1 MYYGDMRYISIFLF
15 SAVSIVIFYIWVMK
29 RRESLMERFAEKNML
44 GGITPTVSLARK
56 IWKIVLMASAFL
68 LCIFSLARPQWGFE
82 WQEIKRTGLDIL
94 IAIDASKSMFARD
107 VKPNRLER
115 SKLAVKDLV
124 KKLNGDRVGLIAFA
138 GAAFL
143 QCPLTIDYNG
153 FLLAL
158 DDLNTETIPRPG
170 TSISSVIKEAISTFS
185 VGRRSAMNSVMP
197 SLGEKALEKKFK
209 ILVLITDGEELEGDA
224 MRAAGE
230 AAQGGIRIYCV
241 GVGTTEGELIPAIDE
256 RGERA
261 YLADKS
267 GQAVK
272 TRLNEDLL
280 KRIAVATGGSYVH
293 ATQSDFGLIL
303 LYDKA
308 ISKLE
313 KHELEAKMK
322 KHYQERYQIFLGL
335 AVALL
340 LAESLFSERKR

>member
-1 MYYGDMRYISIFLF
+1 MYYGDMRYISVFIFAAAL
-15 SAVSIVIFYIWVMK
+15 ITIFYIWVMK
-29 RRESLMERFAEKNML
+29 RREVLMERFAERNML
-44 GGITPTVSLARK
+44 GGITPTVSIARK
-56 IWKIVLMASAFL
+56 IWKIALIAAAFL

-82 WQEIKRTGLDIL
+82 WQEIKRTGLDML
-94 IAIDASKSMFARD
+94 IAIDVSKSMLAHD

-124 KKLNGDRVGLIAFA
+124 KKLNGDRIGLVAFA
-138 GAAFL
+138 GTAFL

-158 DDLNTETIPRPG
+158 DDMNTDTIPRPG
-170 TSISSVIKEAISTFS
+170 TSISGVIREAIDVFK
-185 VGRRSAMNSVMP
+185 GP
-197 SLGEKALEKKFK
+197 EKKFK
-209 ILVLITDGEELEGDA
+209 VLVLITDGEELEGNA
-224 MRAAGE
+224 ISAANE
-230 AAQGGIRIYCV
+230 ATQFGIRIYTI
-241 GVGTTEGELIPAIDE
+241 GVGTAEGDLIPAVDE
-256 RGERA
+256 HGERA
-261 YLADKS
+261 YLADKY

-313 KHELEAKMK
+313 KYELESKMK
-322 KHYQERYQIFLGL
+322 KHYEERYQIFLSI
-335 AVALL
+335 AIALL
-340 LAESLFSERKR
+340 LIESLFSERKR